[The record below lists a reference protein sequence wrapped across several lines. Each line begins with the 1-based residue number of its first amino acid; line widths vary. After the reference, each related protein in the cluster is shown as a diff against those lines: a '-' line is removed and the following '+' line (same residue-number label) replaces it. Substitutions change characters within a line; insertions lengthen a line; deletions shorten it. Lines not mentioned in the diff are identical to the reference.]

1 MTVRRRQKVSSIRH
15 SKAVLI
21 AAVLV
26 LLVTASAS
34 AQMQIKVND
43 NVNVKFGI
51 LMQTQADELQDSA
64 TRGYAQNVFIRRARI
79 LVAGQIAPNLT
90 FFVETD
96 SPNINKSLTTGTK
109 NTQVSLFLQDA
120 YVEYKIRPELM
131 IDAGLMLTSASRN
144 GLQSAASLLP
154 IDYGTYTF
162 AYSGPTQSSAGR
174 DTGIQARGYF
184 LKNKLE
190 YRAGVFQGMRD
201 TQQRELRLT
210 GRVAYAF
217 LDPESGYFYTGTYLG
232 KKKVLTIGGG
242 FEHQHNYRAYAA
254 DAFFDHPV
262 GNGAVTAQ
270 LDYVRYDGGTFLKSL
285 PDQRDTLLEIG
296 ALAGKSKFQPV
307 IQLAQRNRP
316 DTNVG
321 DENRYGAG
329 VNYFMLGHNANV
341 KALYTRISPRVGN
354 KSNQFTI
361 QLQFFYF

>member
-1 MTVRRRQKVSSIRH
+1 MGSIRH
-15 SKAVLI
+15 KNLVLLAVFI
-21 AAVLV
+21 V
-26 LLVTASAS
+26 LLVTTSAS

-64 TRGYAQNVFIRRARI
+64 TRGYAQNIFIRRARI
-79 LVAGQIAPNLT
+79 LVGGQIAPNLT

-120 YVEYKIRPELM
+120 YVEYKVRNELM

-154 IDYGTYTF
+154 IDYGSYTF

-184 LKNKLE
+184 LNNKLE
-190 YRAGVFQGMRD
+190 YRAGIFQGMRD

-210 GRVAYAF
+210 GRVAYNF
-217 LDPESGYFYTGTYLG
+217 LDPENGYFYTGTYLG
-232 KKKVLTIGGG
+232 KKKVLSIGGG
-242 FEHQHNYRAYAA
+242 FEHQHLYRAYAA

-270 LDYVRYDGGTFLKSL
+270 LDYVRYDGKTFLKSL
-285 PDQRDTLLEIG
+285 PDQRDTLLELG
-296 ALAGKSKFQPV
+296 ALAGKSKFQPL
-307 IQLAQRNRP
+307 IQFAQRVRP
-316 DTNVG
+316 DTNLG

-329 VNYFMLGHNANV
+329 VNYFITGHNANV
-341 KALYTRISPRVGN
+341 KALYTRISPKVGN
-354 KSNQFTI
+354 KMNQFTI
-361 QLQFFYF
+361 QMQFFYF

>member
-1 MTVRRRQKVSSIRH
+1 VSSNRH
-15 SKAVLI
+15 KKMVLMT
-21 AAVLV
+21 AFLV
-26 LLVTASAS
+26 LLVTTSAS
-34 AQMQIKVND
+34 AQMQVKVND

-64 TRGYAQNVFIRRARI
+64 TRGYAQNVFIRRAR
-79 LVAGQIAPNLT
+79 LLLAGQIAPNLT

-120 YVEYKIRPELM
+120 YVEYKVRNELM

-154 IDYGTYTF
+154 IDYGNYTF

-217 LDPESGYFYTGTYLG
+217 FEPESGYFYTGTYLG

-242 FEHQHNYRAYAA
+242 FEHQHLYRAYAA
-254 DAFFDHPV
+254 DAFFDRPV

-270 LDYVRYDGGTFLKSL
+270 FDYVRYDGGTFLKTL
-285 PDQRDTLLEIG
+285 PDQRDTLLEVG
-296 ALAGKSKFQPV
+296 ALAGKSKFMPL
-307 IQLAQRNRP
+307 IQFAQRNRP

-321 DENRYGAG
+321 DESRYGAG

-354 KSNQFTI
+354 KSNQLTI

>member
-15 SKAVLI
+15 RNLVLI
-21 AAVLV
+21 AAIAV

-34 AQMQIKVND
+34 AQIAIKVND

-64 TRGYAQNVFIRRARI
+64 TRGYAQNIFIRRAR
-79 LVAGQIAPNLT
+79 LLLGGQIAPNLT

-120 YVEYKIRPELM
+120 YVEYKVRPEL
-131 IDAGLMLTSASRN
+131 ILDAGLMLTSASRN
-144 GLQSAASLLP
+144 GLQSAASLMP
-154 IDYGTYTF
+154 IDYGANTF

-174 DTGIQARGYF
+174 DTGVQARGYF
-184 LKNKLE
+184 LNNKLE

-201 TQQRELRLT
+201 NPQRELRLT

-217 LDPESGYFYTGTYLG
+217 LEPESGYFYTGTYLG
-232 KKKVLTIGGG
+232 KKKVLTIGAGM
-242 FEHQHNYRAYAA
+242 EHQHLYRAYAA
-254 DAFFDHPV
+254 DVFFDHPV
-262 GNGAVTAQ
+262 GNGAITAQ
-270 LDYVRYDGGTFLKSL
+270 LDHVRYDGKTFLKTL

-296 ALAGKSKFQPV
+296 ALAGKSKFMPV
-307 IQLAQRNRP
+307 VQLQQKNRP
-316 DTNVG
+316 DTKLG

-341 KALYTRISPRVGN
+341 KGLYTRISPKVGK
-354 KSNQFTI
+354 KSSQFTI